1 MSVRPWS
8 SARALSVVLLAWLL
22 GQGCVYYNGVYN
34 TKAASHL
41 GDVQLRA
48 DAEGEASAQYQIA
61 AAKAE
66 SVLLRHPTS
75 VWRQRALYF
84 AGRSHA
90 FSGQCDR
97 AVPRLE
103 EFLRLGGSTVD
114 DRDRARVAL
123 GACELRSNRIPAA
136 RRRLDSLVDV
146 HDGETARQARL
157 WAARA
162 ALAAGDR
169 DAVPRY
175 LANARSGSVQ
185 WELLSAS
192 VAAREFVRV
201 ESLLVE
207 RAAQSDYRDDAAR
220 AVRELWSAGFFDA
233 AERVLDRY
241 DASRVR
247 DANRV
252 ALHYTIGDLNMRI
265 GRDTLARRHL
275 TLARTLA
282 GRDTA
287 IEHEASARL
296 SLLGLGRVATM
307 RELDTL
313 FARQDSVIRR
323 AQYTRRVNEPLLLLR
338 MLQQTP
344 DPTGASLFLA
354 AEVARD
360 SLRAFAVARTMF
372 VQVAREL
379 PASLFAS
386 RAWYAAALLQPDS
399 AATWN
404 ARVLTNYSS
413 TAVARWMRGEDP
425 TAAPDFLSAADALR
439 FSWTET
445 VRKWTDSLRVLRTPP
460 KPVAAPIRKE

>member
-1 MSVRPWS
+1 MSVAPRS
-8 SARALSVVLLAWLL
+8 SARALAAVLLAWML

-34 TKAASHL
+34 AKAASHF

-48 DAEGEASAQYQIA
+48 DAEGEAGAQFQVA

-66 SVLLRHPTS
+66 SVLLRHPS
-75 VWRQRALYF
+75 SKWRPRALYL
-84 AGRSHA
+84 AGRSQA
-90 FSGQCDR
+90 LSGQCDR
-97 AVPRLE
+97 AMPRLTE
-103 EFLRLGGSTVD
+103 YLRLGGSTVD

-136 RRRLDSLVDV
+136 RIRLDSLVDA
-146 HDGETARQARL
+146 HDAETARQARL

-175 LANARSGSVQ
+175 LANAHSGSVQ

-207 RAAQSDYRDDAAR
+207 RAGQADYRDDVAR
-220 AVRELWSAGFFDA
+220 AVRELWSAGFFNA
-233 AERVLDRY
+233 AEHVVDRY

-252 ALHYTIGDLNMRI
+252 ALHYTIGDLYMRA

-275 TLARTLA
+275 ILARTLA

-313 FARQDSVIRR
+313 FARQDSVVRR

-338 MLQQTP
+338 LLQQKP
-344 DPTGASLFLA
+344 DTTGASLFLA

-372 VQVAREL
+372 LQVAREM
-379 PASLFAS
+379 PTSLLAS
-386 RAWYAAALLQPDS
+386 RAWYAAALLWPDS
-399 AATWN
+399 AASWN
-404 ARVLTNYSS
+404 VRVLTSYATTS
-413 TAVARWMRGEDP
+413 VARWMRGEDP
-425 TAAPDFLSAADALR
+425 TLAPDFLSAAEVLR
-439 FSWTET
+439 VTWTET
-445 VRKWTDSLRVLRTPP
+445 VRRWTDSLRVLQTPP
-460 KPVAAPIRKE
+460 KPVAAPTRK

>member
-1 MSVRPWS
+1 MSVEPRS
-8 SARALSVVLLAWLL
+8 SMRTLSVVLLAWIL

-41 GDVQLRA
+41 GDIQLRA
-48 DAEGEASAQYQIA
+48 DADGEASAQYQIA

-66 SVLLRHPTS
+66 SLLLRHPTS
-75 VWRQRALYF
+75 VWRSRALYF

-90 FSGQCDR
+90 LSGQCDR

-103 EFLRLGGSTVD
+103 EYLRLSGSPVD

-123 GACELRSNRIPAA
+123 GACELRTNRIVAA
-136 RRRLDSLVDV
+136 RLRLDSLVDA
-146 HDGETARQARL
+146 HDIETARQARL

-207 RAAQSDYRDDAAR
+207 RAAQADYRDEAAR

-233 AERVLDRY
+233 AERVVDRY

-252 ALHYTIGDLNMRI
+252 ALHYSMGDLNMRI

-275 TLARTLA
+275 ILARTLA

-287 IEHEASARL
+287 IEHEVSARL
-296 SLLGLGRVATM
+296 SLLGLGRVTTL

-313 FARQDSVIRR
+313 FARQDSVVRR

-344 DPTGASLFLA
+344 DPSGASLFLA

-372 VQVAREL
+372 VQIAREM
-379 PASLFAS
+379 PASPFAS
-386 RAWYAAALLQPDS
+386 RAWYAAALLLPDS

-404 ARVLTNYSS
+404 ARVLTTYASS
-413 TAVARWMRGEDP
+413 AVARWMRGEDP
-425 TAAPDFLSAADALR
+425 TVAPDFLSAADTLKY
-439 FSWTET
+439 SWTEA
-445 VRKWTDSLRVLRTPP
+445 VRKWTDSLRVLKTPP
-460 KPVAAPIRKE
+460 KPVAAPIRK